1 MCSDKLTRSVSE
13 GDRSETLHV
22 HRSGFKPVAA
32 LARVRASVAK
42 FRVLVN
48 AATTEA
54 DVETVAS
61 QQKRSPS
68 LTLRV
73 SGVCLL
79 LSLVCT
85 SAVAQQQGRDLLA
98 GEEFFRRGAWA
109 QAEDKLAIV
118 LATTAQGASSD
129 EKVRTR
135 RRCLVM
141 LSESCRRLGRHS
153 EALEYAL
160 QYRQDLQGERNAEF
174 AELLQQNAIGI
185 AESQMALADY
195 SEARA
200 TLEEL
205 LANRFAKLKDFRK
218 LQVLVNLA
226 TVEQLTDRAQP
237 ATDHWREADQLGRD
251 FLKRF
256 EKTVSPDDVVAVIS
270 RLVECQEA
278 LDRTA
283 PAEQMLDSL
292 KAKLARL
299 PDGKPRQLRVL
310 LELGTHASLR
320 KDFPRAE
327 KRFRQALE
335 VAAPDENPR
344 GAAQIHQLLANAYR
358 EQQLRDK
365 AQTELA
371 AAAECL
377 QRVIASAKSEAM
389 PADLKQLRNL
399 YQQLGRVPE
408 AISTGEQLLKAQ
420 TETLGPTHP
429 LVMESSSVLGGLYGS
444 LGQYGRA
451 RPLLRAVVEDYRKPE
466 KSPTSLARA
475 LNNLGAVERGV
486 GELALAS
493 ESFAE
498 ALQLREKHLASDDPE
513 LATSYNNLASVCL
526 VQGQF
531 KRAIQLYQRV
541 LERCRERGPRANG
554 LQSVTLLN
562 LAMAYKSQGQFER
575 AGELCQESLKLLEE
589 TAGRETMASV
599 GHYNA
604 LATMARGQ
612 GRYAESYQWAMKSL
626 AVCAT
631 HQHADHLAAAAAH
644 TQIGIVACLGRAY
657 ETAESHWQH
666 ALRIQRANQQVASV
680 AFTLNMLGLLAYQ
693 QERFA
698 DAKNFFENARQLH
711 EDAEVSPQDRYN
723 TLCNLAAVYR
733 KEGRT
738 EEALAALRQAIAIPE
753 AFRSETFGE
762 AEQGRAKFLA
772 QFASAFDMQVQW
784 LLEDKNYDAA
794 FVAAEQSR
802 NRTFLD
808 QLNLAGVDL
817 RQTLPDDAAKRLL
830 PREQELRLQL
840 QRLRIQGKLLPEH
853 STQSPEWQSL
863 TRELNQA
870 QSEYAQ
876 VWNEIRDSSQVY
888 SKLLT
893 QERTVWTLDKLRR
906 EVIDP
911 DTLVLFYHLGSQ
923 QSTVLVIGDAAKPVV
938 AVSLE
943 VTSDQATRLP
953 ELPRL
958 HGAAGALEQAAGIRV
973 PGEPEGVSPRTTTP
987 VRGLT
992 PSGSPKDSQRGI
1004 GGTIET
1010 EKGEKI
1016 EADKEQTEV
1025 TTGPL
1030 TRRKSADLVAW
1041 YRQALRQRQFDPTRG
1056 IGGVVETTK
1065 GTTVST
1071 TSFMA
1076 VADIL
1081 FPEQLRRAIRER
1093 RPKKLVIIPDG
1104 ALHNLPF
1111 EALLVRGGDSPRF
1124 VLDEFPPIAYA
1135 PSANILVN
1143 LVRRPASSPEIRR
1156 RLLTLGNPR
1165 YRLPTDITK
1174 TDTKPTTDASNGVET
1189 AVAATDRSGDLTRD
1203 MMYGL
1208 RGSLPPLPGT
1218 ARECERLA
1226 ECFLRHGITVT
1237 KLLDANATEQQFVDS
1252 ARGRGIV
1259 HLAAH
1264 GLVDE
1269 RYGNLFGAIAL
1280 TPPNDSTLGERNDGF
1295 LSYNEILQLPLSDCE
1310 LAVLSA
1316 CQTNVGPDR
1325 PLEAG
1330 STLAQ
1335 AFLAAGARRVI
1346 ASHWSVSDESTAE
1359 LVAGFFERT
1368 ADDLEKNNRL
1378 DVAESLHESKL
1389 KIRNDPRWQSPY
1401 YWAPFVLLGPSN

>member
-1 MCSDKLTRSVSE
+1 MNDPVERDGVRHPVLRRMHRGAEAQWHSLCRQSSRHIPCAVRNSQADGTWNVPTTFQSE
-13 GDRSETLHV
+13 CHWAD
-22 HRSGFKPVAA
+22 AA
-32 LARVRASVAK
+32 SLAWALFCAGLLLCLASV
-42 FRVLVN
+42 
-48 AATTEA
+48 
-54 DVETVAS
+54 
-61 QQKRSPS
+61 
-68 LTLRV
+68 
-73 SGVCLL
+73 
-79 LSLVCT
+79 
-85 SAVAQQQGRDLLA
+85 SAVAQERGRDLLA
-98 GEEFFRRGAWA
+98 AEEFFRRGAWS
-109 QAEDKLAIV
+109 QAEDKFALV
-118 LATTAQGASSD
+118 LATTAHGPSSV
-129 EKVRTR
+129 ESIRLR
-135 RRCLVM
+135 RRCLLM
-141 LSESCRRLGRHS
+141 LSETCRRLGRHS
-153 EALEYAL
+153 ESLQYAL
-160 QYRQDLQGERNAEF
+160 QYRDDLKGERNPEF
-174 AELLQQNAIGI
+174 ADILQQNALGI

-218 LQVLVNLA
+218 LQVLVSLA
-226 TVEQLTDRAQP
+226 TVEHLTDREELA
-237 ATDHWREADQLGRD
+237 AEHWKEADKLGRE
-251 FLKRF
+251 FLQRF
-256 EKTVSPDDVVAVIS
+256 ERSLSPDEVVSVLL

-278 LDRTA
+278 LARIA
-283 PAEQMLDSL
+283 PAGQMLESL
-292 KAKLARL
+292 RAKLTRL
-299 PDGKPRQLRVL
+299 PDGKPRQLRALV
-310 LELGTHASLR
+310 ELGTHASLR

-327 KRFRQALE
+327 QHFRKALE
-335 VAAPDENPR
+335 VASPDENPR

-377 QRVIASAKSEAM
+377 QRVIAAAKSDAT
-389 PADLKQLRNL
+389 PAGPAPGDLKQLRNL
-399 YQQLGRVPE
+399 YQQLGRIPE
-408 AISTGEQLLKAQ
+408 AISIGEQLLQIQ
-420 TETLGPTHP
+420 TTELGPTHP
-429 LVMESSSVLGGLYGS
+429 LVMESSSVLGGLYGA
-444 LGQYGRA
+444 LGNYGKA
-451 RPLLRAVVEDYRKPE
+451 KPLLRAVVDHFRQVE

-486 GELALAS
+486 GEFALAT
-493 ESFAE
+493 ESFGE

-531 KRAIQLYQRV
+531 KRAIQLYQQV

-562 LAMAYKSQGQFER
+562 LAMAYKSQGQFDR
-575 AGELCQESLKLLEE
+575 ASELCQESLRLLEE
-589 TAGRETMASV
+589 SAGRETMASV

-604 LATMARGQ
+604 LATMTRGQ
-612 GRYAESYQWAMKSL
+612 ARYAESYRWAQKSL

-631 HQHADHLAAAAAH
+631 HHQEDHLAAASAH
-644 TQIGIVACLGRAY
+644 TQIGIVACVGRAY
-657 ETAESHWQH
+657 ETAESHWQQ
-666 ALRIQRANQQVASV
+666 ALRIQRANQQTASV

-693 QERFA
+693 QDRFA
-698 DAKNFFENARQLH
+698 DAQHFFENARQLH
-711 EDAEVSPQDRYN
+711 EDVEVAPQDRYN

-733 KEGRT
+733 KAGQT
-738 EEALAALRQAIAIPE
+738 AEALAALRQAIAIPE

-784 LLEDKNYDAA
+784 LLEDKDYDGA

-817 RQTLPDDAAKRLL
+817 RQTLPDDVAKRLL

-840 QRLRIQGKLLPEH
+840 QRLRVQAKLLPEH
-853 STQSPEWQSL
+853 SNQSAEWQSL

-876 VWNEIRDSSQVY
+876 TWNEIRDSSQVY

-893 QERTVWTLDKLRR
+893 QERTVWTLDQIRR
-906 EVIDP
+906 EVIAP
-911 DTLVLFYHLGSQ
+911 DTLVLFYHLGAQ
-923 QSTVLVIGDAAKPVV
+923 QSVVLVIGDQTKSVV
-938 AVSLE
+938 AVPLE
-943 VTSDQATRLP
+943 VTSQQATWLP
-953 ELPRL
+953 DLPQLR
-958 HGAAGALEQAAGIRV
+958 GAAN
-973 PGEPEGVSPRTTTP
+973 
-987 VRGLT
+987 GLA
-992 PSGSPKDSQRGI
+992 QRGI
-1004 GGTIET
+1004 GGTVET
-1010 EKGEKI
+1010 DKGKTI

-1025 TTGPL
+1025 TAGPL
-1030 TRRKSADLVAW
+1030 SRRKGADLVAW
-1041 YRQALRQRQFDPTRG
+1041 YRQVMRQKQFDPTRG
-1056 IGGVVETTK
+1056 IGGTVETTK
-1065 GTTVST
+1065 GSAVPT
-1071 TSFMA
+1071 TSFIA

-1081 FPEQLRRAIRER
+1081 FPEQLRNLIRKR

-1143 LVRRPASSPEIRR
+1143 LIRRSASSPESRR
-1156 RLLTLGNPR
+1156 SLLTLGNPQ
-1165 YRLPTDITK
+1165 YGLQTGIAKSEAGPTSETSI
-1174 TDTKPTTDASNGVET
+1174 ALGT
-1189 AVAATDRSGDLTRD
+1189 AVAAADRSGELTRD

-1218 ARECERLA
+1218 KEECARLV
-1226 ECFLRHGITVT
+1226 ECFERRGMAV
-1237 KLLDANATEQQFVDS
+1237 KPLLDINATEQQFVES
-1252 ARGRGIV
+1252 VRGRGIV

-1280 TPPNDSTLGERNDGF
+1280 TPPTDTTLGEHNDGF
-1295 LSYNEILQLPLSDCE
+1295 LSYNEILQLPLADCE

-1335 AFLAAGARRVI
+1335 AFLAAGARRVV
-1346 ASHWSVSDESTAE
+1346 ASHWSVSDASTTE
-1359 LVAGFFERT
+1359 LISIFFEFIA
-1368 ADDLEKNNRL
+1368 ADIGKTDQLS
-1378 DVAESLHESKL
+1378 AAASLHAAKL
-1389 KIRNDPRWQSPY
+1389 KIRNDPRWQAPY
-1401 YWAPFVLLGPSN
+1401 YWAPFVLLGPSD

>member
-1 MCSDKLTRSVSE
+1 MLFNRTPQARALSNHRH
-13 GDRSETLHV
+13 RLHID
-22 HRSGFKPVAA
+22 
-32 LARVRASVAK
+32 ARACGARLNDWIAWIRCVWLFCGLGMLHSLASV
-42 FRVLVN
+42 
-48 AATTEA
+48 
-54 DVETVAS
+54 
-61 QQKRSPS
+61 
-68 LTLRV
+68 
-73 SGVCLL
+73 
-79 LSLVCT
+79 
-85 SAVAQQQGRDLLA
+85 SAVAQERGRDLLA
-98 GEEFFRRGAWA
+98 AEELFRRGAWA
-109 QAEDKLAIV
+109 QAEDKFAQV
-118 LATTAQGASSD
+118 LASTTQGPSSD
-129 EKVRTR
+129 EKVRSR
-135 RRCLVM
+135 RRCLLM
-141 LSESCRRLGRHS
+141 LAETCRRRGQHS
-153 EALEYAL
+153 EALGFAL
-160 QYRQDLQGERNAEF
+160 QYRDDLKGERDAEF
-174 AELLQQNAIGI
+174 ADILQQNAIGI
-185 AESQMALADY
+185 AESQMALGDF

-218 LQVLVNLA
+218 LQVLVTLA
-226 TVEQLTDRAQP
+226 TVEHLTDRTQP
-237 ATDHWREADQLGRD
+237 ATEHWNEADKLGRE

-256 EKTVSPDDVVAVIS
+256 EKSLSTDEVVSVLL
-270 RLVECQEA
+270 RLVECQQA
-278 LDRTA
+278 LDRTD
-283 PAEQMLDSL
+283 PADQMLETLQQRLS
-292 KAKLARL
+292 RL
-299 PDGKPRQLRVL
+299 PEGKPRQLRAL

-320 KDFPRAE
+320 RDFLHAE
-327 KRFRQALE
+327 NHFRQALE
-335 VAAPDENPR
+335 FSSPKENPR

-358 EQQLRDK
+358 EQQIRDK
-365 AQTELA
+365 AQMELA

-377 QRVIASAKSEAM
+377 KHVIASAKPDVTSKA
-389 PADLKQLRNL
+389 PAPGDLKQLRNL
-399 YQQLGRVPE
+399 YQQLGRIPE
-408 AISTGEQLLKAQ
+408 AISIGEQLLQIQ
-420 TETLGPTHP
+420 TAELGPTHP
-429 LVMESSSVLGGLYGS
+429 LVMESSSVLGGLYGA
-444 LGQYGRA
+444 LGQYGKA
-451 RPLLRAVVEDYRKPE
+451 KPLLRAVVDHFRQLE

-486 GELALAS
+486 GEFTLAT

-513 LATSYNNLASVCL
+513 LATSYNNLASACL

-531 KRAIQLYQRV
+531 KRAIQLYQQV

-575 AGELCQESLKLLEE
+575 AADLCQQSLTLLEE

-612 GRYAESYQWAMKSL
+612 RRYAESYRWAEKSL

-631 HQHADHLAAAAAH
+631 HQQADHLAAASAH

-657 ETAESHWQH
+657 ETAESHWQQT
-666 ALRIQRANQQVASV
+666 LSIQRANQQTASV

-698 DAKNFFENARQLH
+698 DAKQFFENARQLH
-711 EDAEVSPQDRYN
+711 EDVEVAPQDRYN

-733 KEGRT
+733 KEGQT
-738 EEALAALRQAIAIPE
+738 EKALAALREAIAIPE

-784 LLEDKNYDAA
+784 LLEDKDYDAA

-817 RQTLPDDAAKRLL
+817 RQTLPNDVAKRLL

-840 QRLRIQGKLLPEH
+840 QRLRIQAKLLPEH
-853 STQSPEWQSL
+853 SNQSPEWQNLS
-863 TRELNQA
+863 RELNQA
-870 QSEYAQ
+870 QSAYAQ
-876 VWNEIRDSSQVY
+876 TWSEIRDSSQVY

-893 QERTVWTLDKLRR
+893 QERTVWTLDQIRR
-906 EVIDP
+906 EVIAP
-911 DTLVLFYHLGSQ
+911 DTLVLFYHLGAQ
-923 QSTVLVIGDAAKPVV
+923 QSVVLVIGDQSKSVV
-938 AVSLE
+938 AVPLE
-943 VTSDQATRLP
+943 VTSQQATLLP
-953 ELPRL
+953 ELPQL
-958 HGAAGALEQAAGIRV
+958 SGAASALGQAAGNRV
-973 PGEPEGVSPRTTTP
+973 PGEPGGVSPRTTTS

-992 PSGSPKDSQRGI
+992 PSGSPGDSRRGI
-1004 GGTIET
+1004 GGTVET
-1010 EKGEKI
+1010 NKGETI

-1025 TTGPL
+1025 TSGPL
-1030 TRRKSADLVAW
+1030 TRRKGADLVAW
-1041 YRQALRQRQFDPTRG
+1041 YRQVLRQKQFDPTRG
-1056 IGGVVETTK
+1056 IGGTVETTK
-1065 GTTVST
+1065 GTAVPT
-1071 TSFMA
+1071 TSFIA

-1081 FPEQLRRAIRER
+1081 FPEQLRKVISER

-1111 EALLVRGGDSPRF
+1111 EALLVRGGGSPRY

-1143 LVRRPASSPEIRR
+1143 LVRRTASSPESRR
-1156 RLLTLGNPR
+1156 SLLTLGNPQ
-1165 YRLPTDITK
+1165 YRAQTDIAE
-1174 TDTKPTTDASNGVET
+1174 TTSETSIAVGT
-1189 AVAATDRSGDLTRD
+1189 AVAATDRSGELTRD

-1218 ARECERLA
+1218 ARECARLA
-1226 ECFLRHGITVT
+1226 ECFERRGMTVKT
-1237 KLLDANATEQQFVDS
+1237 LLDANATEQQFVES
-1252 ARGRGIV
+1252 VRGRGVV

-1280 TPPNDSTLGERNDGF
+1280 TPPAEAALTEHNDGL
-1295 LSYNEILQLPLSDCE
+1295 LSYNEILQLKLADCE

-1335 AFLAAGARRVI
+1335 AFLAAGSRRVI
-1346 ASHWSVSDESTAE
+1346 ASHWSVSDGSTAE
-1359 LVAGFFERT
+1359 LIAGFFELI
-1368 ADDLEKNNRL
+1368 ADGLDKTNRL
-1378 DVAESLHESKL
+1378 DAAASLHEAKK
-1389 KIRNDPRWQSPY
+1389 KIRNDPRWQAPY